1 MRGLMTNELIFFL
14 SIGFIAASTL
24 FALRISTLAL
34 SALVCLEVVLMNLFV
49 TKEIVLFGLHA
60 TSSDALGVGAVLGIN
75 LLREYCG
82 RESARGTVY
91 VSFAL
96 MIFYTLASLIF
107 LAYHPSSSD
116 TQHEHF
122 MAILAPMPRI
132 MCASLATYFVIE
144 LLEYYVYDW
153 LKAAVNSR
161 FVIARNY
168 GVLFTTQFLDTVMF
182 TLLGLWGIVEHVGDV
197 ILVSYA
203 IKIVTI
209 LVATPAVFWGARFLN
224 LREPSC

>member
-1 MRGLMTNELIFFL
+1 MINELIFFL
-14 SIGFIAASTL
+14 SIAFIAASTL
-24 FALRISTLAL
+24 FALHMSTLAL

-82 RESARGTVY
+82 RESARNTIY

-96 MIFYTLASLIF
+96 MVFYTISSLIL
-107 LAYHPSSSD
+107 LAYSPASTD
-116 TQHEHF
+116 TQHAHF
-122 MAILAPMPRI
+122 AAILSPMPRI
-132 MCASLATYFVIE
+132 MGASLITYFVIE
-144 LLEYYVYDW
+144 LLEYYLYDW
-153 LKAAVNSR
+153 LKTAAQSR
-161 FVIARNY
+161 FVVARNY

-182 TLLGLWGIVEHVGDV
+182 SVLGLWAVVEHLGDV
-197 ILVSYA
+197 IMVSY
-203 IKIVTI
+203 TI
-209 LVATPAVFWGARFLN
+209 QMITVLFATPVIFWGARFLN